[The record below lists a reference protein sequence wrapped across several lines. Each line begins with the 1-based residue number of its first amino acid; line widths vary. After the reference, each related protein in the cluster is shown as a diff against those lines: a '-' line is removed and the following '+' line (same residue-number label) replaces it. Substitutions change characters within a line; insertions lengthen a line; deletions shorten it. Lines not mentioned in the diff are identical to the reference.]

1 MRRKDPA
8 GHSAGYGL
16 SIVGR
21 LWDRRPEDRDLTVV
35 VAAGQSGYTD
45 VQEAGVADDRQVRE
59 PAFDMVTDPAG
70 MPAARAVGIDGHRVA
85 EQVGDVFGV
94 GGIVDGQA
102 QLARS
107 VFQHTGD
114 VVQGVRTIDLRF
126 TQAEKVQIG
135 AVENENDRGHGRAL
149 ARAGPR
155 HQRL

>member
-59 PAFDMVTDPAG
+59 PAFDMVTDLAG
-70 MPAARAVGIDGHRVA
+70 MPAARAVEVEAHRVA
-85 EQVGDVFGV
+85 VQVGDVPGV
-94 GGIVDGQA
+94 GGVVDRQA
-102 QLARS
+102 QLGSPADR
-107 VFQHTGD
+107 VGD
-114 VVQGVRTIDLRF
+114 EVRGGT
-126 TQAEKVQIG
+126 
-135 AVENENDRGHGRAL
+135 RGNGRVRHGSWSGWMDA
-149 ARAGPR
+149 
-155 HQRL
+155 